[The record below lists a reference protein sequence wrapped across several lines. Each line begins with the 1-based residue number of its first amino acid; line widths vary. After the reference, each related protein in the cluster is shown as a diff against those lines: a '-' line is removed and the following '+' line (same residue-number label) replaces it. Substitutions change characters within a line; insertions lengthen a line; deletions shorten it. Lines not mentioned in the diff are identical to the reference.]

1 MKTLLI
7 LLCVSGILYANKA
20 ERLFWD
26 EVKNSNDMELLK
38 AYKEEYPNGVFE
50 RLADIKIKRLIK
62 TNQEDIQTDEN
73 HIPFWIN
80 GTKEYRFYGVGKA
93 NKHVKG
99 KHYQENLARSRA
111 RRDLQKLLD
120 RADLTEK
127 EMYDYNSLIETKMYV
142 DKRDRVYIL
151 LYIDNI
157 NLY

>member
-7 LLCVSGILYANKA
+7 ILCLAGMLYANKS

-26 EVKNSNDMELLK
+26 EVKNSGDIELLK
-38 AYKEEYPNGVFE
+38 LYKEEYPNGVFE
-50 RLADIKIKRLIK
+50 RLADIKIKRLIQDDQVSMEADP
-62 TNQEDIQTDEN
+62 NA
-73 HIPFWIN
+73 IPYWIK

-93 NKHVKG
+93 NKHIKG

-127 EMYDYNSLIETKMYV
+127 EKYDYNGLIETKMYV
-142 DKRDRVYIL
+142 DKRDKVYIL

>member
-1 MKTLLI
+1 MKMILI
-7 LLCVSGILYANKA
+7 ILCLSGMLYANKS
-20 ERLFWD
+20 ERLFWN
-26 EVKNSNDMELLK
+26 EVKESNDIELLK
-38 AYKEEYPNGVFE
+38 LYKEEYPNGVYE
-50 RLADIKIKRLIK
+50 KLADIKIKRLIQD
-62 TNQEDIQTDEN
+62 NQTSIESDPN
-73 HIPFWIN
+73 AIPYWIK

-120 RADLTEK
+120 KGDLTEK

-151 LYIDNI
+151 LFIDNI

>member
-7 LLCVSGILYANKA
+7 ILCLSALLYANKS

-26 EVKNSNDMELLK
+26 EVKNSRDIELLK
-38 AYKEEYPNGVFE
+38 LYKEEYPNGVFK
-50 RLADIKIKRLIK
+50 RLANIKIKRLIQD
-62 TNQEDIQTDEN
+62 NQTSIEADPDA
-73 HIPFWIN
+73 IPYWIK

-93 NKHVKG
+93 NKHLKG

-111 RRDLQKLLD
+111 RKDLQKLLD
-120 RADLTEK
+120 RANLTEK
-127 EMYDYNSLIETKMYV
+127 EMYHYNSLIETKMYV
-142 DKRDRVYIL
+142 DKRDRVYVL

>member
-1 MKTLLI
+1 MKILLI
-7 LLCVSGILYANKA
+7 ILCFSAILYANKSDK
-20 ERLFWD
+20 LFWD
-26 EVKNSNDMELLK
+26 EVKNSNDIELLK
-38 AYKEEYPNGVFE
+38 IYKQEYPNGIFIK
-50 RLADIKIKRLIK
+50 LADVKIKRLIQD
-62 TNQEDIQTDEN
+62 NPINIETDPN
-73 HIPFWIN
+73 TIPYWTK

-120 RADLTEK
+120 KADLTEK
-127 EMYDYNSLIETKMYV
+127 EMSDYSSLIETKMYV
-142 DKRDRVYIL
+142 DKKDRVYIL